1 MANRPNVF
9 AEGRQI
15 LPTEDLYVTKNRFNN
30 NVPAYTNIYDV
41 WINFDRADGLTNFV
55 NQHGFYDK
63 GGRGSSI
70 GSALSLFC
78 SEAVL
83 PGSTIETS
91 EIRGL
96 RQGVAQN
103 YATFRSYP
111 DISLTW
117 YSQKDYY
124 TNDVFN
130 AWMEYISPTRI
141 EDGRFG
147 QSSRERMA
155 NSNSYRRMKYPN
167 HYKCDMQ
174 ITGFSK
180 DMYEASSR
188 IGDIRGG
195 GRLENPR
202 PEFPSS
208 ITYFLQNLFPIN
220 IVASPLAYGKA
231 ELVKTTVTFKYE
243 YYYIDRTSRVQG
255 DLKSPTTFKVSDS
268 GNNRRRDNN
277 ENYGTDNAGRDFDD
291 RRFNLSGID

>member
-41 WINFDRADGLTNFV
+41 WINFDRADGLTDFV

-103 YATFRSYP
+103 YTTA
-111 DISLTW
+111 LKW
-117 YSQKDYY
+117 YKLAAKHGY
-124 TNDVFN
+124 TADLNRMSDLEDNRGN
-130 AWMEYISPTRI
+130 ALKFW
-141 EDGRFG
+141 RFIIKHLK
-147 QSSRERMA
+147 
-155 NSNSYRRMKYPN
+155 N
-167 HYKCDMQ
+167 
-174 ITGFSK
+174 I
-180 DMYEASSR
+180 
-188 IGDIRGG
+188 
-195 GRLENPR
+195 
-202 PEFPSS
+202 FPS
-208 ITYFLQNLFPIN
+208 IFPAI
-220 IVASPLAYGKA
+220 
-231 ELVKTTVTFKYE
+231 
-243 YYYIDRTSRVQG
+243 
-255 DLKSPTTFKVSDS
+255 
-268 GNNRRRDNN
+268 
-277 ENYGTDNAGRDFDD
+277 
-291 RRFNLSGID
+291 